1 MKIGIVVFPGSNCDR
16 DCYHVV
22 DRVLGEEAEW
32 IWHRDRDLHGVDAV
46 VLPGGF
52 SYGDY
57 LRTGAIA
64 KMSPVMRSLRE
75 FAASGRPVVGICN
88 GFQILLECEML
99 PGAMVRNDCLHFLC
113 RDVHLRCR
121 TSRSAVTRG
130 LEPGEVVEM
139 PIAHAEGNY
148 VHDEEGVERLFERE
162 QVVFQ
167 YCDASGEIE
176 GSTNPNG
183 SIRSI
188 AGVCNERG
196 NVVGMMPHPERAS
209 ESLLGGTD
217 GLALFRSAVEFAADP
232 AA

>member
-32 IWHRDRDLHGVDAV
+32 IWHRDRDLRDVDAV

-64 KMSPVMRSLRE
+64 KMSPVMRSVRE

-88 GFQILLECEML
+88 GFQVLLECEML

-113 RDVHLRCR
+113 HDVHLRCR
-121 TSRSAVTRG
+121 TTRSAVSQT

-148 VHDEEGVERLFERE
+148 FHDEAGVARLFERD

-167 YCDASGEIE
+167 YCDASGEVDE
-176 GSTNPNG
+176 SVNPNG
-183 SIRSI
+183 SARNI
-188 AGVCNERG
+188 AGICNEAG

-209 ESLLGGTD
+209 EKLLGGTD